1 MTVNKVEQYLTDLT
15 YSFQEVEKN
24 FWLLEDSER
33 NLEGV
38 AIIYCEPL
46 VVVRV
51 AVMDVP
57 REGRL
62 EFFEKLL
69 ELNGSDMIHGAY
81 ALENGKVI
89 MVDTLEYDTMDY
101 TEFRA
106 TLDALSLALT
116 QHFPILSKYREK

>member
-1 MTVNKVEQYLTDLT
+1 
-15 YSFQEVEKN
+15 VEKN
-24 FWLLEDSER
+24 FWLLEDSEH

-38 AIIYCEPL
+38 AVIYCDPL

-51 AVMDVP
+51 AVMKVP
-57 REGRL
+57 QEGRL

-81 ALENGKVI
+81 AVENGKVI
-89 MVDTLEYDTMDY
+89 MIDTLEYDTMDY